1 MQVRL
6 DSLSKEAKTARKP
19 QSVEELVDALQ
30 DPIHQDVG
38 RSRSV
43 KTSRVQTIKDKVD
56 SKGSEEVIGVDNAS

>member
-38 RSRSV
+38 RSRPV
-43 KTSRVQTIKDKVD
+43 KAARVQTIKDKENNE
-56 SKGSEEVIGVDNAS
+56 S